1 MTPPV
6 PSSRASRAALLLLA
20 ALAASS
26 PSRAQAVA
34 ASDTEPAATADTGLS
49 TLPAS
54 ELSALPPSEP
64 PPSPVADI
72 MAAEP
77 PVAPYADPLLLEDAI
92 ARALAANFSIQI
104 QRLTARSTAEAVEIA
119 RADYDP
125 TVAISAATRQV
136 QRQTSRLAV
145 DSNGVITEPG
155 VRNDDDSAGVSLSQ
169 RIPLGTTITGS
180 TDIFRNDRNRVA
192 PGTID
197 PTYDSAVGIEIRQ
210 PLLRGAG
217 VSINNAA
224 LERARLGTERAQ
236 ADFAA
241 AVFTVVRDVE
251 VAYAN
256 LALAREQ
263 LGIRAFS
270 LEVRKKLLEEN
281 RARRDT
287 GVATDLEVLQAEV
300 GVATAARD
308 LLLARQSARDRED
321 ELLRL
326 LGHETFDH
334 PVGPVNLPV
343 STPSPVDLAASLER
357 ARAHTP
363 EFFSALAAIRQQ
375 EIDVRTARNARLP
388 QLDVSAAAGYTS
400 SDETLRGSNASLWDG
415 NGYNWRVGASLTFP
429 WGFREERARLRQA
442 RAGRE
447 REELRLA
454 EIEQDI
460 LVSVRNAVR
469 ALETSLENL
478 RLSSLTA
485 QLSAREF
492 EVEKARYDSGLSTFR
507 RVQEAQDDLDLARL
521 AELQAKVNL
530 RTAQANLDRLEG
542 NAPARYN
549 LTLVP

>member
-1 MTPPV
+1 
-6 PSSRASRAALLLLA
+6 
-20 ALAASS
+20 
-26 PSRAQAVA
+26 
-34 ASDTEPAATADTGLS
+34 
-49 TLPAS
+49 
-54 ELSALPPSEP
+54 
-64 PPSPVADI
+64 
-72 MAAEP
+72 MAAKP
-77 PVAPYADPLLLEDAI
+77 PVAAYADPLSIEDAI
-92 ARALAANFSIQI
+92 AQALAANFTIQI
-104 QRLTARSTAEAVEIA
+104 QRLTAKSTSESEEIA

-125 TVAISAATRQV
+125 TISINAATRQS
-136 QRQTSRLAV
+136 QRQNTRV

-155 VRNDDDSAGVSLSQ
+155 VRNDDDTAGVSLSQ

-180 TDIFRNDRNRVA
+180 TDVFRNDRNRTP
-192 PGTID
+192 PGAVD
-197 PTYDSAVGIEIRQ
+197 PSYDSSVGIEIRQ

-217 VSINNAA
+217 TTVNNAA
-224 LERARLGTERAQ
+224 LDRARLGTERAQ

-241 AVFTVVRDVE
+241 SVFTVVRDVE
-251 VAYAN
+251 VAYSN

-308 LLLARQSARDRED
+308 MLLARQSARDRED

-326 LGHETFDH
+326 LGRETFEH
-334 PVGPVNLPV
+334 PVGPVSLPATAPV
-343 STPSPVDLAASLER
+343 AVDLAASLER
-357 ARAHTP
+357 ARAQTP

-375 EIDVRTARNARLP
+375 EIDVLTARNARLP

-400 SDETLRGSNASLWDG
+400 SDGTLRASNANLWDG
-415 NGYNWRVGASLTFP
+415 NGYNWRVGASLSFP

-454 EIEQDI
+454 EVEQDI

-469 ALETSLENL
+469 ALETSVENL

-485 QLSAREF
+485 ELSAREF

-542 NAPARYN
+542 NATARYN